1 MSKVQLTISM
11 LVCGRDTTFRCL
23 ESLKPIME
31 QISSELIL
39 IDTGCSEELLTKLR
53 EYTGQIYPFTW
64 CCDFSKARNEG
75 IRRANG
81 EWFIYIDDDE
91 WFENPEVLIDFFKS
105 GTYKKYGCA
114 NYIQRNFYDPDF
126 IHYDD
131 FWTSRM
137 IRLDEDTHF
146 ESKIHEYLY
155 PVRGEAYNLPLIA
168 NHTGYIF
175 QTEEDKRKHF
185 NRNASLLLEMISQ
198 EPERL
203 RWRVQ
208 LMQEYRTVKEY
219 QKLYDLGIE
228 SLAFVKSRDSYMD
241 NRDIGT
247 FYAGAAEGKLFLQDY
262 EESIRITKLGL
273 SDKRMSE
280 MCQAYLYLCRATI
293 FFRQKKW
300 TEAEQAIRVY
310 FDIYESLRKNE
321 IRFANQKGALLV
333 GEAFDMFPMQR
344 AYSILCICELMR
356 GETSHLMEYVAKFHW
371 DKKRVYV
378 FEGFMEALIER
389 MANLPFQ
396 EEFEVVLQQ
405 IWDNSILQQELIGQV
420 KILEQKDDE
429 TAQRILRLIA
439 SLKGEQ
445 QFIHYARI
453 QAAEQAGDEQG
464 LEAELTEYLTKSA
477 NIFSIAE
484 NVRQIMQ
491 RHGCIAEAAYLKI
504 PFDTWCR
511 QLSVFL
517 STTSYQLL
525 LAKKYELMAIKRT
538 ENIRY
543 EYMEL
548 CYAELEVLYSVREQ
562 EYTKK
567 KQFLIYFAEKATAFI
582 GKYYQEDIIYHFP
595 ELLPIYG
602 QLAMKLAEALAV
614 EEDDLKR
621 ALELYREMALINPQ
635 WADALK
641 SYMQELANERKRR
654 EETAKEEMKQL
665 EEKVMQ
671 EILTLVKDRKY
682 EEAITILHQLQ
693 KMKPN
698 DLDLA
703 EMALQIRLAQLQ

>member
-1 MSKVQLTISM
+1 
-11 LVCGRDTTFRCL
+11 
-23 ESLKPIME
+23 
-31 QISSELIL
+31 
-39 IDTGCSEELLTKLR
+39 
-53 EYTGQIYPFTW
+53 
-64 CCDFSKARNEG
+64 
-75 IRRANG
+75 
-81 EWFIYIDDDE
+81 
-91 WFENPEVLIDFFKS
+91 
-105 GTYKKYGCA
+105 
-114 NYIQRNFYDPDF
+114 
-126 IHYDD
+126 
-131 FWTSRM
+131 M

-185 NRNASLLLEMISQ
+185 DRNASLLLEMIEQ

-262 EESIRITKLGL
+262 EEAIRITKLGL
-273 SDKRMSE
+273 SDERMNE
-280 MCQAYLYLCRATI
+280 MCHAYLYLCRATI
-293 FFRQKKW
+293 FYRQKKW

-310 FDIYESLRKNE
+310 FNIHESLSKNE

-356 GETSHLMEYVAKFHW
+356 DETSHLMEYVAKFHW

-378 FEGFMEALIER
+378 FDGFMEALIER

-396 EEFEVVLQQ
+396 EEFAVVLQQ
-405 IWDNSILQQELIGQV
+405 IWDNSILQQELIESIG
-420 KILEQKDDE
+420 ILEQKDKE
-429 TAQRILRLIA
+429 SAQRILRLIA

-445 QFIHYARI
+445 QYIHYARI
-453 QAAEQAGDEQG
+453 QAAEQDGDEQRI
-464 LEAELTEYLTKSA
+464 EAELTEYLQRSA
-477 NIFSIAE
+477 NIFADADE
-484 NVRQIMQ
+484 VRRIME
-491 RHGCIAEAAYLKI
+491 RHSRAAEAAYLKI
-504 PFDTWCR
+504 PYDIWCK

-517 STTSYQLL
+517 STTPYQLL

-543 EYMEL
+543 EYLEL

-562 EYTKK
+562 EYAKK
-567 KQFLIYFAEKATAFI
+567 KQLFVYFAEKATDFI
-582 GKYYQEDIIYHFP
+582 KKYYQEDIVYHYP

-602 QLAMKLAEALAV
+602 QMAMKLAQALAV

-621 ALELYREMALINPQ
+621 ALELYHEMALINPQ

-641 SYMQELANERKRR
+641 SYIQELANERNRR
-654 EETAKEEMKQL
+654 EEAAKEEMKQL
-665 EEKVMQ
+665 EAKVMQ
-671 EILTLVKDRKY
+671 EILALVKDRKY

-693 KMKPN
+693 QMKPN

-703 EMALQIRLAQLQ
+703 EMALQIRLAQLQER